1 MQSLSTV
8 TGEKAEYVGM
18 DVDRW
23 EGRRAVEYVFVQVL
37 F

>member
-1 MQSLSTV
+1 MQSLFIV

-18 DVDRW
+18 DVD
-23 EGRRAVEYVFVQVL
+23 GRFRCAVKYVFVQVL